1 VSSPLLKP
9 LTSRPGNLTDMVL
22 ETLQEAIIDKTLA
35 PGQRIS
41 EAGLAESLRVS
52 KTPVRE
58 VLLRLRYIGLVE
70 SSERGLRVVLP
81 ATSTIRYAYELRAGI
96 ERTSASLAAE
106 RASEDDLALIAELA
120 NESLT
125 CARGGDGE
133 GFRQRDLAF
142 HTAIAHA
149 ARNPILASAQAN
161 VLVLTRAL
169 RERDVPHS
177 GDSIGCAEEHLAA
190 THALS
195 ERDGEAAGRIIHD
208 HVLHVMRMVLATLSA
223 REPPT

>member
-1 VSSPLLKP
+1 LLKP

-22 ETLQEAIIDKTLA
+22 EALKEAIIDKTLA

-41 EAGLAESLRVS
+41 EAALAESLQVS

-70 SSERGLRVVLP
+70 QSDRGLRVIMP
-81 ATSTIRYAYELRAGI
+81 ASSTIRYAYELRAGI

-106 RASEDDLALIAELA
+106 RASPDDLAQIAELA
-120 NESLT
+120 TESLR
-125 CARGGDGE
+125 CARAGDAN
-133 GFRQRDLAF
+133 GFRQQDFEF
-142 HTAIAHA
+142 HTVIARA
-149 ARNPILASAQAN
+149 ARNPILAGAQAD

-169 RERDVPHS
+169 RERDVPPS
-177 GDSIGCAEEHLAA
+177 GDSVGCAEEHLAA
-190 THALS
+190 SHALS
-195 ERDGEAAGRIIHD
+195 ERDGESAGRIIHD

-223 REPPT
+223 GDPGADGQS